1 VQIVLCKE
9 DRIVSVNQHGERDTM
24 IKVSVMYP
32 NSAGSKF
39 DMMYYLNTHVPLVRQ
54 KLGAAVK
61 GVAVEQGLGGVEPG
75 SSPVYVVMGHLL
87 FESVEAFQQSFA
99 PHAEELMGDI
109 PNYTNVQPTI
119 QISEVKM

>member
-1 VQIVLCKE
+1 MQIVLCKE